1 MGSLYLSAL
10 IPFIVTQI
18 LIVLLAGNSSSLL
31 TMSGV
36 FSEAI
41 VLTAGQY
48 GYELILGFVSE
59 HETDPCLSVD
69 ILHNPCGHARGSDL
83 EPCRP

>member
-1 MGSLYLSAL
+1 
-10 IPFIVTQI
+10 
-18 LIVLLAGNSSSLL
+18 L

-48 GYELILGFVSE
+48 GYELILGFASE
-59 HETDPCLSVD
+59 HETDPCLLVD

-83 EPCRP
+83 ELCRP

>member
-1 MGSLYLSAL
+1 MSVP
-10 IPFIVTQI
+10 IPFIVTQF
-18 LIVLLAGNSSSLL
+18 LNVLLGGNSSSLL

-48 GYELILGFVSE
+48 GYELILYFASE
-59 HETDPCLSVD
+59 HVTDPCLSVD
-69 ILHNPCGHARGSDL
+69 ILHYACGHARDSDL
-83 EPCRP
+83 EPRRP